1 MFPLIDSTAL
11 WGFSKDMTDILCFKT
26 NNPVSKMNLSIY
38 LRIKADYL
46 HDDDLNEKLN
56 EK

>member
-46 HDDDLNEKLN
+46 HDGDLNENKI
-56 EK
+56 